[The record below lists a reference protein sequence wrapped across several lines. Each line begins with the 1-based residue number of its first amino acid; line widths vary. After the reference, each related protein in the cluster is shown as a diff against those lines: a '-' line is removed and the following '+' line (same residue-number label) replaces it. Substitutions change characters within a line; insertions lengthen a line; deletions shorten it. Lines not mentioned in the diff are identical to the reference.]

1 MAAPTT
7 VFKNIDPT
15 LATTALDTLA
25 ERLTQFSSGT
35 TISTGAGNE
44 WNFGTID
51 ISGGAAD
58 SAVKHAMWKVTVN
71 GGNTLVDTFK
81 LWISTAAGQ
90 PADQWGFAQA
100 GTVFK
105 AAALKYETGGTNGVL
120 YVASA
125 TTSSYASWVGSFI
138 INPLEVAAEP
148 GAQNV
153 YAGAGGTSCD
163 ITTIGTTE
171 DVVGWEGYLHVAA
184 GETTGTYKGLDS
196 GKEFRANLKFSYS

>member
-7 VFKNIDPT
+7 QFKS
-15 LATTALDTLA
+15 LAISLAATALDTVA
-25 ERLTQFSSGT
+25 ERRTEFTAGT

-58 SAVKHAMWKVTVN
+58 SLVKMAMWKVTVN
-71 GGNTLVDTFK
+71 GGNTLVDTFI

-90 PADQWGFAQA
+90 PADQWGFAQGATTFKGMALRYEA
-100 GTVFK
+100 GANG
-105 AAALKYETGGTNGVL
+105 AA
-120 YVASA
+120 YVANAS
-125 TTSSYASWVGSFI
+125 TSSYSSWSASGAIDPVQ
-138 INPLEVAAEP
+138 VATTP
-148 GAQNV
+148 VSQNV
-153 YAGAGGTSCD
+153 YSATGTTSID
-163 ITTIGTTE
+163 ITTIDTSD

-196 GKEFRANLKFSYS
+196 GKEFRANYRYSYS